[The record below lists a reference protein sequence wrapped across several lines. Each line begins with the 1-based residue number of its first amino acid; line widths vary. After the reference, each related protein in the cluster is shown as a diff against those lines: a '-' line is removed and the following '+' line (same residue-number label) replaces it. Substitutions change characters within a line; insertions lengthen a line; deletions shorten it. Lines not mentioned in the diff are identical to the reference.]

1 MNTNLHLLAN
11 PYYHKKKKT
20 FKTNID
26 DELLLLMQKKFPN
39 CKITKDD
46 YQKNIIKIE
55 NMFIENSGQVIAQ
68 FTNGDTRTI
77 AQLAMATFKNPTGL
91 EKAGGNS
98 YLETASSGNVTID
111 SALNSNSS
119 IVSGAL
125 EMSNV
130 DLANEFTDMIVS
142 QRGFQAST
150 KVVSTTDQ
158 ILEEA
163 INLKR

>member
-1 MNTNLHLLAN
+1 MSTLSVNDQDGRA
-11 PYYHKKKKT
+11 PGS
-20 FKTNID
+20 F
-26 DELLLLMQKKFPN
+26 
-39 CKITKDD
+39 
-46 YQKNIIKIE
+46 E

-68 FTNGDTRTI
+68 FTNGDKRTI
-77 AQLAMATFKNPTGL
+77 AQIAMANSTNPTGL

-98 YLETASSGNVTID
+98 YLATSSSGEVKID
-111 SALNSNSS
+111 SALNLNSS
-119 IVSGAL
+119 VVSGAL

-130 DLANEFTDMIVS
+130 DLAHEFTDMIIS